1 MARREQSYARKRK
14 KSFAKEF
21 GIPSFSER
29 VKAALKDKT
38 DKDGEG
44 SR

>member
-21 GIPSFSER
+21 GTPSFSER
-29 VKAALKDKT
+29 VKAVLKGKT
-38 DKDGEG
+38 GKDGKG